1 VHLASSSLT
10 FSEKTVEILPTPGAD
25 ENTDNAVSAVNQTVS
40 ELEDLLANYKRKY
53 K

>member
-1 VHLASSSLT
+1 LLT
-10 FSEKTVEILPTPGAD
+10 RAEKTVEILPTPGAD
-25 ENTDNAVSAVNQTVS
+25 DDTDNAVEAVNQTVT